1 MSGQEE
7 VTLSFSLLL
16 TELGVYCAYLLAEI
30 HQYRRCVHNFRFV
43 PKGKQIMDWLEMLSW
58 ELLFFQTVTEFYFV
72 LYESKLYREPFQ
84 GRAMLIFSKI
94 PKKEN
99 KKERGFRTYLLSRI
113 QHQGK
118 ELHNQMS
125 HSYQPVWNLSLF

>member
-1 MSGQEE
+1 
-7 VTLSFSLLL
+7 
-16 TELGVYCAYLLAEI
+16 
-30 HQYRRCVHNFRFV
+30 
-43 PKGKQIMDWLEMLSW
+43 MLSW

-99 KKERGFRTYLLSRI
+99 KKSVSLETFLLAISFNP
-113 QHQGK
+113 QQKSFAVCSKHLHFSLL
-118 ELHNQMS
+118 ELTVKS
-125 HSYQPVWNLSLF
+125 FY